1 LLDLLGADYI
11 AQHVQEQWSKYNEE
25 LIYRIYMT
33 DAIKAMGEN
42 KCLTVRYY
50 DIINPKDEET
60 KTAEEIVDDICNH
73 IFGRKENE

>member
-1 LLDLLGADYI
+1 
-11 AQHVQEQWSKYNEE
+11 
-25 LIYRIYMT
+25 MT

-42 KCLTVRYY
+42 KCLTARYY

>member
-1 LLDLLGADYI
+1 
-11 AQHVQEQWSKYNEE
+11 
-25 LIYRIYMT
+25 MT
-33 DAIKAMGEN
+33 DAVKAMGEN

-73 IFGRKENE
+73 IFGRKANE

>member
-1 LLDLLGADYI
+1 
-11 AQHVQEQWSKYNEE
+11 
-25 LIYRIYMT
+25 MT
-33 DAIKAMGEN
+33 DGIKAVSER
-42 KCLTVRYY
+42 KILTVRYY

>member
-1 LLDLLGADYI
+1 MLDLFGADYI
-11 AQHVQEQWSKYNEE
+11 AQHVQEQWQKYNEE

-33 DAIKAMGEN
+33 DAIKAMGES